1 MSNQVQTDRVAP
13 SVCFID
19 LATFTELEG
28 FLYGGPEAV
37 TLFVRAVQKAN
48 WFSFVPISLRNS
60 GGTPNFG
67 IKKNASTLN
76 RSGDYVLNTWFRCQ
90 IPLISFTPTPATPI
104 DTNATLRWTRNL
116 MHNLFERIWITFNEL
131 MVQEFDN
138 FWLDFNQSFRVR
150 GSKAVGYRN
159 MIGDI
164 GIMTTGVTVG
174 LAAASP
180 APLGTGGFFQCPFP
194 FWYCEDT
201 GVALPVAALPFNDI
215 RVNYDLR
222 DWQDLI
228 VIDYPVAIA
237 VAAAAPTV
245 GSVVSTN
252 GATPPTV
259 STAISLGRPEV
270 FAHYAVVHNDER
282 VMMGDAP
289 RDILIK
295 QVQPQRISPISD
307 PNATLAF
314 DIRGSH
320 AVIAYFFAWRNR
332 SIQDKSQLVTGFT
345 FDVGAEWS
353 NYTTQANDPFSIN
366 VGLDP
371 VSIATLRYENTPRVS
386 MGSDYYSLTAPWYFS
401 EAIPE
406 DTGLHYYS
414 YGTDTWALDPTGSTN
429 YSKLANVSQEYVASP
444 AALNAVSTV
453 AAGLAGANANQA
465 FVPGGAATT
474 IAFPQR
480 WEHVFHLY
488 NHNIGRVANGS
499 FGHPTL

>member
-90 IPLISFTPTPATPI
+90 IPLISFTPTPATPL
-104 DTNATLRWTRNL
+104 DLTATLRWTRNL

-138 FWLDFNQSFRVR
+138 FWLDFNQAFRVR

-174 LAAASP
+174 VPASP
-180 APLGTGGFFQCPFP
+180 NPLGTGGFFQCPFP

-228 VIDYPVAIA
+228 VIAYPGPI
-237 VAAAAPTV
+237 AAAASAPTV
-245 GSVVSTN
+245 GSVVATN
-252 GATPPTV
+252 GALPTPTI
-259 STAISLGRPEV
+259 STTISLGRPEV

-332 SIQDKSQLVTGFT
+332 SIQDMSQLVTGFS

-353 NYTTQANDPFSIN
+353 NYTTLPNDPFGLGP
-366 VGLDP
+366 VVGGGQGLDP
-371 VSIATLRYENTPRVS
+371 ISIATLRYENTPRVS

-444 AALNAVSTV
+444 AALAAVNPATAV
-453 AAGLAGANANQA
+453 QVY
-465 FVPGGAATT
+465 VPGVTQPTT
-474 IAFPQR
+474 SPFPQR

>member
-1 MSNQVQTDRVAP
+1 M
-13 SVCFID
+13 
-19 LATFTELEG
+19 
-28 FLYGGPEAV
+28 

-48 WFSFVPISLRNS
+48 WFSFVPISLRNT

-67 IKKNASTLN
+67 IKKNAATLN

-90 IPLISFTPTPATPI
+90 IPLLLLLSDVDP
-104 DTNATLRWTRNL
+104 NNVKNGQLRWTRNL

-131 MVQEFDN
+131 MVEEFDN
-138 FWLDFNQSFRVR
+138 FWLDFNQAFRVR
-150 GSKAVGYRN
+150 GSKSVGYRN

-164 GIMTTGVTVG
+164 GAMTGFR
-174 LAAASP
+174 AATATTSQTP
-180 APLGTGGFFQCPFP
+180 AFVGTGGFFQCPFP

-222 DWQDLI
+222 DWQDL
-228 VIDYPVAIA
+228 VVVDPGTNGTSSSVAD
-237 VAAAAPTV
+237 VRSSSGVV
-245 GSVVSTN
+245 GNNGAEVST
-252 GATPPTV
+252 TV
-259 STAISLGRPEV
+259 SLGRPEV
-270 FAHYAVVHNDER
+270 FSHYAVVHNDER

-295 QVQPQRISPISD
+295 QVQPQRVSPITD
-307 PNATLAF
+307 PSATLSF

-332 SIQDKSQLVTGFT
+332 AIQDVQQLVPGAA
-345 FDVGAEWS
+345 DAGAEWS
-353 NYTTQANDPFSIN
+353 NYTTIPNDGFTALAP
-366 VGLDP
+366 GLDP
-371 VSIATLRYENTPRVS
+371 ISIATLRYENTPRVS

-401 EAIPE
+401 DAIPE
-406 DTGLHYYS
+406 DTGYHYYS

-429 YSKLANVSQEYVASP
+429 YSKLANVSQDYVASP
-444 AALNAVSTV
+444 AAI
-453 AAGLAGANANQA
+453 
-465 FVPGGAATT
+465 AATGPSPEDSEGVDIT
-474 IAFPQR
+474 WNVGTPALLFPQK

>member
-28 FLYGGPEAV
+28 FLYGGPEAI

-48 WFSFVPISLRNS
+48 WFSFVPISLRNT

-90 IPLISFTPTPATPI
+90 VPFLMLLSDVDP
-104 DTNATLRWTRNL
+104 NNVKNGLVRWTRNF

-131 MVQEFDN
+131 MVEEFDN
-138 FWLDFNQSFRVR
+138 FWLDFNQAFRVR
-150 GSKAVGYRN
+150 GSKSVGYRN

-164 GIMTTGVTVG
+164 DAMTGFKS
-174 LAAASP
+174 ASATAGP
-180 APLGTGGFFQCPFP
+180 FNLLGTGGFFQCPFP

-222 DWQDLI
+222 DWQDLVVVEPGTNPTSSSVADVRSTSGIGTDASTI
-228 VIDYPVAIA
+228 V
-237 VAAAAPTV
+237 
-245 GSVVSTN
+245 
-252 GATPPTV
+252 
-259 STAISLGRPEV
+259 SLGRPEV
-270 FAHYAVVHNDER
+270 FSHYAVVHNDER

-295 QVQPQRISPISD
+295 QVQPQRISPITD
-307 PNATLAF
+307 PNATLSF

-332 SIQDKSQLVTGFT
+332 AIQDVQQLVPGAV
-345 FDVGAEWS
+345 DAGAEWS
-353 NYTTQANDPFSIN
+353 NYTTAPNDVFGLAAP
-366 VGLDP
+366 GLDP
-371 VSIATLRYENTPRVS
+371 ISIATLRYENTPRVS

-429 YSKLANVSQEYVASP
+429 YSKLANVSQDYVASP
-444 AALNAVSTV
+444 AAL
-453 AAGLAGANANQA
+453 
-465 FVPGGAATT
+465 AATAAT
-474 IAFPQR
+474 PLDGLNEPITWNVGTATPAFPQK